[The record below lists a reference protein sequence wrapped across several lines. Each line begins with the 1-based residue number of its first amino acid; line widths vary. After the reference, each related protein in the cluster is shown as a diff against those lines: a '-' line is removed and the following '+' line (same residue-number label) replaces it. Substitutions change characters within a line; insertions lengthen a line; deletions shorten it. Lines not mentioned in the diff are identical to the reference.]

1 MKKLMLVC
9 LCLFTG
15 CLNVDA
21 ASTAYLALAARQK
34 SSTQEAKQLTRYRIL
49 KVDGKIY
56 WVDDITGTICFES
69 RMSTREF
76 ECVNPQKGVA
86 K

>member
-1 MKKLMLVC
+1 MKKLMLFC
-9 LCLFTG
+9 LCLFTT
-15 CLNVDA
+15 CLSVQ
-21 ASTAYLALAARQK
+21 STVTAQEK
-34 SSTQEAKQLTRYRIL
+34 SLSQESKQLTRYRIL

-56 WVDDITGTICFES
+56 WVDDITGIVCFES

-76 ECVNPQKGVA
+76 ECVNPQKGVV